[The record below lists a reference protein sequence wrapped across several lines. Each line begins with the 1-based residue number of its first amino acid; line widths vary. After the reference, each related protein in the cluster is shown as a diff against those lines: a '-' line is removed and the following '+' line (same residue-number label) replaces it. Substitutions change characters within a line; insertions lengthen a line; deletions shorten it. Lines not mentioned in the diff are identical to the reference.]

1 MGILSRVII
10 YMSLFSPGPEPSFV
24 LNIPTEDTVSILTEK
39 SSPSASHLHPKN
51 LCYGL
56 GLIDFDTFIS
66 VGFHLIT

>member
-10 YMSLFSPGPEPSFV
+10 YMSLFSPGPEPSCV

-39 SSPSASHLHPKN
+39 SASHLHPKN
-51 LCYGL
+51 LCYCL